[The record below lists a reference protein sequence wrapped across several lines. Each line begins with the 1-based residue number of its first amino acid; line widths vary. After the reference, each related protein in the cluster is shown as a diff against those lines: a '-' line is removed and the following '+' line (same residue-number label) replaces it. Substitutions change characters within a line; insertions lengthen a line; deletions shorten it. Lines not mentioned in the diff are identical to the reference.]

1 MKMNNAGR
9 LIMVLGLVA
18 LFIGAGVNA
27 LAGLSAFWHGIG
39 WGMGIILLPMFVVD
53 LIKNNDQY
61 FG

>member
-1 MKMNNAGR
+1 MNNAGR

-27 LAGLSAFWHGIG
+27 LAGLSVFWHGIG